1 VSRVPAHVSVGGQRI
16 GGIVGYPLES
26 LYEEVAFVAYHL
38 HWSLSD
44 ILALEH
50 GDRQRFI
57 DEISAINREMNRAAE
72 APAPSQGI
80 PLQFW
85 R

>member
-1 VSRVPAHVSVGGQRI
+1 MPGVPAHLPGGGRRV

-26 LYEEVAFVAYHL
+26 LYEEVAFVAYHF
-38 HWSLSD
+38 HWSLAD

-50 GDRQRFI
+50 GDRQRFV
-57 DEISAINREMNRAAE
+57 ERISTINREMNE
-72 APAPSQGI
+72 ASQAPPPSQGI
-80 PLQFW
+80 PLQHW